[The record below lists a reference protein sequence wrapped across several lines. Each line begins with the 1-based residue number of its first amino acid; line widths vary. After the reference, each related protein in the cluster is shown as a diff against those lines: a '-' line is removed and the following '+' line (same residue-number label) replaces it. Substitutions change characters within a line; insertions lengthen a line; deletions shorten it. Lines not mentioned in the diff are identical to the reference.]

1 MLDIS
6 ESVWYNI
13 NKLKLKGCD
22 EDGREYELFQRV
34 GGCCEPIASF
44 PSTYHFRAGVPKGFY
59 AQVSVSRKLLR

>member
-44 PSTYHFRAGVPKGFY
+44 PSTYHFRAGALKEFY

>member
-22 EDGREYELFQRV
+22 EDGREYELFRESAV
-34 GGCCEPIASF
+34 AAS
-44 PSTYHFRAGVPKGFY
+44 R
-59 AQVSVSRKLLR
+59 